1 MTQRNP
7 GMVGKTVV
15 VFSTWYDNDLVDEE
29 AFLGWYDVLQADS
42 ELKKKCARFMDWLKT
57 ADEEEEWYSF
67 TIIVCSLVSLIKKFE
82 SVYVLI
88 RVNAVAFCNLTCP
101 VSVLDILVHMFASV
115 QSGLCIKVT
124 FNSLLCTIY
133 K

>member
-57 ADEEEEWYSF
+57 ADEEEE
-67 TIIVCSLVSLIKKFE
+67 
-82 SVYVLI
+82 
-88 RVNAVAFCNLTCP
+88 
-101 VSVLDILVHMFASV
+101 
-115 QSGLCIKVT
+115 
-124 FNSLLCTIY
+124 
-133 K
+133 